1 MGKGFRHRTRELY
14 LEWQARRAGR
24 RGLNSNIHRAT
35 RDVTGPTGWAF
46 SATWEKLDEHGEAYM
61 KSFDPRVPPSIFVS
75 ERDRLRHNHPMPLV
89 ERCIEDH
96 RPQPRGASPSGQEA
110 LPTPTEQSAAS
121 PTDFPPVPETPSST
135 PGR

>member
-14 LEWQARRAGR
+14 LEWKARRAGR
-24 RGLNSNIHRAT
+24 RGIDSSIHRAT

-46 SATWEKLDEHGEAYM
+46 SATWEKLDQHGDAYM

-96 RPQPRGASPSGQEA
+96 VPQGNRTTSSEPAEP
-110 LPTPTEQSAAS
+110 PMPTEQSEVS
-121 PTDFPPVPETPSST
+121 PTVSPAAPETPSST
-135 PGR
+135 HHP